1 MRTEERIRA
10 VRRVIDQ
17 GEALLDAWAELGDEL
32 SAIAEEIADAAYL
45 PTADRLASAKDR
57 VAEALA
63 LLRQVA
69 ERGRGQRRGRGE
81 RVRRTPSG
89 WAFRLARRPVAG
101 LQAFA
106 WGQERAVPEPTYGRS
121 L

>member
-32 SAIAEEIADAAYL
+32 TAIAEEVADAAYL
-45 PTADRLASAKDR
+45 PTAQDRLASAKDR

-63 LLRQVA
+63 LLRQWLQEA
-69 ERGRGQRRGRGE
+69 EASE

-89 WAFRLARRPVAG
+89 GALRLARRPVAG
-101 LQAFA
+101 LLGPGA
-106 WGQERAVPEPTYGRS
+106 GSPSRAY

>member
-1 MRTEERIRA
+1 M
-10 VRRVIDQ
+10 
-17 GEALLDAWAELGDEL
+17 LDAWAELGDEL

-45 PTADRLASAKDR
+45 STAQDRLASAKDR

-63 LLRQVA
+63 LLRQWLQEA
-69 ERGRGQRRGRGE
+69 EASE

-89 WAFRLARRPVAG
+89 GAFRLARRPVAG